1 MSRIP
6 SLGTSSDA
14 SNTAGSKSSR
24 DLRDVDI
31 DQFLGLLIAE
41 LQNQDPLNPMDN
53 AQLLQQISQIRE
65 ISATNQLSDTLTAV
79 HNGQSL
85 ATASALIG
93 KEIRALSD
101 DNKEVQGVV
110 DRVTLSVDAK
120 DSKKQEVKL
129 RVGTASITPRNIR
142 EILD

>member
-1 MSRIP
+1 MSSIP
-6 SLGTSSDA
+6 SLGAGSTA
-14 SNTAGSKSSR
+14 SNASNPSSSR

-79 HNGQSL
+79 HNGQAI

-93 KEIRALSD
+93 KEIRALAD

-110 DRVTLSVDAK
+110 DRVTLAVDAD
-120 DSKKQEVKL
+120 DSTKQEVKL
-129 RVGTASITPRNIR
+129 RVGNASITPRNIR
-142 EILD
+142 EILE